1 MEERKKELYIPT
13 NIPESRAND
22 FFPGFGAK
30 EMSILGINFVIGVIV
45 AVMIYV
51 FTKLI
56 LAAAITMAGIGALT
70 ILIVRRDRYDECLID
85 QLMILRKFSK
95 AQKVYEYDYYNIY
108 ERREADE

>member
-22 FFPGFGAK
+22 YFSGFGAK

-56 LAAAITMAGIGALT
+56 LAAVIIIAGIVALT

-85 QLMILRKFSK
+85 QLIILR
-95 AQKVYEYDYYNIY
+95 
-108 ERREADE
+108 